1 MSRSLFP
8 GQTIGILG
16 GGQLGKMMAI
26 EAKQMGYRVAVL
38 DPTPNAPCAQVADEH
53 IQAALDDVEAAIRLA
68 DIADVITYEFENV
81 DLQLANELEKREKL
95 PQGSYALK
103 VTQDRG
109 NEKLVLTEA
118 GVPVAP
124 YRLVETISEMHE
136 AVAQLGYPCVV
147 KTTRGGY
154 DGKGQHKLDSEEDLQ
169 EAEDILRNNPPCVV
183 EAWLPFDMEISVVM
197 TRGVDGELKMFPVP
211 ENIHEDHILRQSIVP
226 ARVSAP
232 ILNQAK
238 EAAQSIADRLQF
250 LGTFAV
256 EMFVVGDEV
265 YVNEMAPR
273 PHNSGHYTIEACNVS
288 QFGQHIRA
296 ICGLPLLEIQAPYAA
311 VMTNIL
317 GHEIEPYLEDT
328 TPFKGKHVHLY
339 GKDGVKPKRKL
350 GHTTVVGTSVD
361 ALLQTVQH
369 TSNRGG

>member
-1 MSRSLFP
+1 MSHSLFP
-8 GQTIGILG
+8 GKTIGILG
-16 GGQLGKMMAI
+16 GGQLGKMMAM
-26 EAKQMGYRVAVL
+26 EAKQMGYRIAVL
-38 DPTPNAPCAQVADEH
+38 DPSPNAPCAQVADEH
-53 IQAALDDVEAAIRLA
+53 IQAALDDVEAAIRLT

-81 DLQLANELEKREKL
+81 DLELANELEKRAKL

-109 NEKLVLTEA
+109 NEKLLLTEA
-118 GVPVAP
+118 GVAVAP
-124 YRLVETISEMHE
+124 YRLVETVPELHE
-136 AVAQLGYPCVV
+136 AVTQLGYPCVI

-154 DGKGQHKLDSEEDLQ
+154 DGKGQQKLESVEDLQ

-197 TRGVDGELKMFPVP
+197 TRGIDGDLTMFPVP
-211 ENIHEDHILRQSIVP
+211 ENIHEDHILRQSIAP

-232 ILNQAK
+232 IIDQAK

-250 LGTFAV
+250 LGTFAF

-288 QFGQHIRA
+288 QFGQHVRA
-296 ICGLPLLEIQAPYAA
+296 ICGLPLLDVQAPYAA

-317 GHEIEPYLEDT
+317 GHEIEPYLEDGT
-328 TPFKGKHVHLY
+328 AFKGKHVHLY

-350 GHTTVVGTSVD
+350 GHTTVVGTDVD
-361 ALLQTVQH
+361 ALLQLVQH